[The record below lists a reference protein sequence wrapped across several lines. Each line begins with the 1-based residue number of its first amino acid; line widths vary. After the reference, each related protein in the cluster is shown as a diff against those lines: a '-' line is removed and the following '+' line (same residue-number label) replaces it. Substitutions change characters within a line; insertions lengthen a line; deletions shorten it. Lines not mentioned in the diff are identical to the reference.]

1 MVFPWF
7 SYGFQIQV
15 AGEKFQVLHGE
26 VLHDVEG
33 AAAVVAML
41 QAQQQRVEA
50 AAGEVNH
57 VVAGHP
63 GNVVG

>member
-1 MVFPWF
+1 MSCV
-7 SYGFQIQV
+7 SFQVQV

-26 VLHDVEG
+26 VLHAVKC

-50 AAGEVNH
+50 AAGGEVNH

-63 GNVVG
+63 GNIVG